1 MAGTALRPAASAP
14 GLTRPVVDSPDL
26 DPDAPSGEGASA
38 SATAPTGDPL
48 WDSWDTPPRV
58 PDIPVLHLDG
68 FDGPMDVLL
77 DLAERQLVDFGRMS
91 ILTLAK
97 QFSAAL
103 QLLGD
108 RVAIA
113 RKADWLVLATRL
125 VLLRSRLLFP
135 ESAAAADA
143 AQREEAAALRRIG
156 DLASL
161 RAAVAWLEARPA
173 LGQEVF
179 ARGQPEMLGLSVE
192 AAYEI
197 DVIDFLWASL
207 AVFDDDLE
215 DAGTAA
221 SDRPQW
227 RDLYAMT
234 DARARILDRLAE
246 HPDGLA
252 LAQLLPTGL
261 PAIDASDQA
270 TVRRRSAWTS
280 VFAAS
285 LEMAKQGEV
294 KLSQEE
300 AFASIHITCSTMRC
314 QAGRPANHSA

>member
-14 GLTRPVVDSPDL
+14 GLTRHVVNSPDL
-26 DPDAPSGEGASA
+26 DPDAPSGKGASA

-48 WDSWDTPPRV
+48 WDSWDTAPRV

-68 FDGPMDVLL
+68 FDGPMDLLL
-77 DLAERQLVDFGRMS
+77 DLAERQRVDFGRMS
-91 ILTLAK
+91 ILTLAE

-103 QLLGD
+103 QLLED
-108 RVAIA
+108 RVSIE

-135 ESAAAADA
+135 QSAAAPA
-143 AQREEAAALRRIG
+143 APRREEVAALRRIG

-161 RAAVAWLEARPA
+161 RAAVAWLEARPQ
-173 LGQEVF
+173 LNQDVF
-179 ARGQPEMLGLSVE
+179 ARGQPEAMGLHLE
-192 AAYEI
+192 AAHEI

-207 AVFDDDLE
+207 AVFDDDL
-215 DAGTAA
+215 DDVGTGA
-221 SDRPQW
+221 SYRPHW
-227 RDLYAMT
+227 LELYSMT
-234 DARARILDRLAE
+234 DARARILERLAE
-246 HPDGLA
+246 HPEGLG

-294 KLSQEE
+294 CLAQAKT
-300 AFASIHITCSTMRC
+300 FASIHITCSTTRC
-314 QAGRPANHSA
+314 